1 MPIFV
6 KTDKQ
11 GRIPARSVTVV
22 RGRGGEPRRIRIE
35 VPRANVAHG
44 MTLGTGRTRKF
55 IPFRS
60 YKGSPSADYDESYD
74 AAYRKRRGGG
84 KRKAKARKR
93 RRRPVR
99 ATRKRSSSTRRRR
112 RR

>member
-60 YKGSPSADYDESYD
+60 YKGSPSPDYDESYD
-74 AAYRKRRGGG
+74 AAYRKRRGG

-93 RRRPVR
+93 RRPALR
-99 ATRKRSSSTRRRR
+99 TRKRSSSTRRRR